1 MRTQTTATAPLAPG
15 GLRVFTAL
23 RHRNYRLYWIG
34 FLLSIIGFQMQQV
47 AMQWLAYDLTGS
59 PLYLG
64 TVGLASALPTIALT
78 LFGGVVADRVN
89 RRQLLLFTQ
98 AGLGLI
104 VAAAA
109 LLVWL
114 RLIEPWHLLAL
125 AFLAGAITAF
135 DQPSRAAIVPHLVDR
150 RDLMNAVALISV
162 VWQSSRIVGPAL
174 AGVLIGFL
182 GSTAPVFAI
191 ATLGSA
197 AMVAVLLL
205 LRLPRF
211 SPEPTS
217 NAVLGDLAQGLRFI
231 LGNNLFSSLIGMT
244 FFNSVFGIS
253 YIIMLPV
260 IAKDVLQVGP
270 EGLGLMNT
278 VSGIGALAGT
288 FTVATLGDYRRK
300 GWLLLWGGFAFGV
313 GLVAFAVTPWFL
325 PSLALLAF
333 VGWCNQ
339 VYMTTTNTT
348 LQAAVPDALRGR
360 VMGTFA
366 LTYNLIPL
374 GGLQAGAIATAFNV
388 QTAIAFGGVLV
399 AAFAMAAA
407 VTLPAVRRMGEAEA
421 G

>member
-1 MRTQTTATAPLAPG
+1 MRAQTTATAPPAPG
-15 GLRVFTAL
+15 GMHVFTSL

-34 FLLSIIGFQMQQV
+34 LLLSIIGFQMQQV

-135 DQPSRAAIVPHLVDR
+135 DQPSRAAIVPHLGDR

-182 GSTAPVFAI
+182 GSTAPVFA
-191 ATLGSA
+191 
-197 AMVAVLLL
+197 
-205 LRLPRF
+205 LP
-211 SPEPTS
+211 
-217 NAVLGDLAQGLRFI
+217 
-231 LGNNLFSSLIGMT
+231 
-244 FFNSVFGIS
+244 
-253 YIIMLPV
+253 
-260 IAKDVLQVGP
+260 
-270 EGLGLMNT
+270 
-278 VSGIGALAGT
+278 
-288 FTVATLGDYRRK
+288 
-300 GWLLLWGGFAFGV
+300 
-313 GLVAFAVTPWFL
+313 TP
-325 PSLALLAF
+325 
-333 VGWCNQ
+333 G
-339 VYMTTTNTT
+339 
-348 LQAAVPDALRGR
+348 
-360 VMGTFA
+360 
-366 LTYNLIPL
+366 
-374 GGLQAGAIATAFNV
+374 AGAVGA
-388 QTAIAFGGVLV
+388 G
-399 AAFAMAAA
+399 
-407 VTLPAVRRMGEAEA
+407 LPLLPL
-421 G
+421 